1 MISDVLAENERTTM
15 YEKMLP
21 MYQEYV
27 KAKAEYAQVS
37 MNFSVDITVRDERAK
52 RCSDAKRDL
61 FNALVAEME
70 AKALPA
76 VVKQS
81 LTTSPG

>member
-1 MISDVLAENERTTM
+1 M

-27 KAKAEYAQVS
+27 KAKKEYVPV
-37 MNFSVDITVRDERAK
+37 MGNFNVDITVRDERAK
-52 RCSDAKRDL
+52 RCSDARRDL
-61 FNALVAEME
+61 FNALIAEME